1 MKDIPVLQTPVAL
14 AADQNRRGPSDER
27 PAVARRLSRVKER
40 IIESILLLAAFSS
53 VAITLGIVG
62 ILVYESSSF
71 FAHVS
76 IKDFLTD
83 TLWTPLFA
91 SPRFGI
97 LPLVTGTLVTTAVAL
112 AVALPIG
119 TIVAIYL
126 SEFAP
131 TSVREVIKPALELLS
146 AVPTVVY
153 GYFALQFMSPLLQK
167 LFPTLPTFNMLS
179 AGIVMGIMIIPYVS
193 SLSEDA
199 MRAVPMSLREGA
211 YALGANRIIT
221 ALKVVYPAALSGIV
235 ASYILAI
242 SRAIGETMIVAIA
255 AGMQPN
261 LTFDPREPAATITAF
276 IVQVS
281 LGDLPHGSIGYQSIF
296 AAGITLFI
304 MTLIFNILGYLLR
317 KRFREVY

>member
-1 MKDIPVLQTPVAL
+1 MDQANVADEV
-14 AADQNRRGPSDER
+14 ADNESSVGLRRRSVYWKEWVIER
-27 PAVARRLSRVKER
+27 
-40 IIESILLLAAFSS
+40 LLFLAAFSS
-53 VAITLGIVG
+53 VAITGGIVG
-62 ILVYESSSF
+62 VLAYESSSF
-71 FAHVS
+71 FSHVS
-76 IKDFLTD
+76 LVDFLTD

-91 SPRFGI
+91 QPRFGI
-97 LPLVTGTLVTTAVAL
+97 MPLVAGTLVTTFVAL
-112 AVALPIG
+112 LVALPIG
-119 TIVAIYL
+119 SVVAIYL

-131 TSVREVIKPALELLS
+131 RAVREGLKPALELLS

-153 GYFALQFMSPLLQK
+153 GYFALLFVAPLIQK
-167 LFPTLPTFNMLS
+167 ILPELPTFNMLS

-199 MRAVPMSLREGA
+199 MRAVPMSLRESA

-221 ALKVVYPAALSGIV
+221 ALRVVFPSALSGII

-242 SRAIGETMIVAIA
+242 SRALGETMIVAIA

-261 LTFDPREPAATITAF
+261 LTIDPREPAATITAF

-296 AAGITLFI
+296 AAGSTLFV
-304 MTLIFNILGYLLR
+304 MTLIFNVIGFYLR
-317 KRFREVY
+317 KKYREAY